1 MPVQKFR
8 TMEEARR
15 ALWISADDPNLIPRI
30 RQMWEF
36 TTRIAPY
43 PIRKGVRKF
52 RNMTEANQER
62 ESWELERIRHYQE
75 LRKP

>member
-15 ALWISADDPNLIPRI
+15 ALWIAPDDPNLVLRL

-43 PIRKGVRKF
+43 PIRRGVRKF
-52 RNMTEANQER
+52 RNMAEANRER
-62 ESWELERIRHYQE
+62 ESWELERIRHLQE
-75 LRKP
+75 QHRP